1 MKNTKLI
8 TLLVAAAL
16 LTGCS
21 GSAQTG
27 ADSPAEDNAHAQT
40 TAEQSGQET
49 SAVSADAA
57 GSSPTIAEMLGDR
70 KSTRL
75 NSSHNVISRM
85 PSSA

>member
-40 TAEQSGQET
+40 TAEQSGPET
-49 SAVSADAA
+49 SAVF
-57 GSSPTIAEMLGDR
+57 R
-70 KSTRL
+70 
-75 NSSHNVISRM
+75 
-85 PSSA
+85 

>member
-40 TAEQSGQET
+40 TAEQSGT
-49 SAVSADAA
+49 GDL
-57 GSSPTIAEMLGDR
+57 GSFR
-70 KSTRL
+70 
-75 NSSHNVISRM
+75 
-85 PSSA
+85 